1 MLGFELS
8 ERTISRWMKRAP
20 KDSDRAT
27 RWLAFLR
34 NHREAIAAM
43 DFFTVPT
50 ITFGVLY
57 WHAALQIMPTP
68 YRSHRLGGARIVFRV
83 GIIRGLPRSSVA
95 CHKGGIHADM
105 RLKEK
110 ALALPVFDKCP
121 HESLIKMSNCESGSS
136 QPLPQTIQQR

>member
-1 MLGFELS
+1 MSEFRLQGHVPANRFGLFAPMTGFNSQFAAGESSGSMGHPLLGFELS

-20 KDSDRAT
+20 RGPDQAK

-57 WHAALQIMPTP
+57 WHAALPIMSTP
-68 YRSHRLGGARIVFRV
+68 CRSHRLGGARIVFRI

-95 CHKGGIHADM
+95 CHKGGILLD
-105 RLKEK
+105 
-110 ALALPVFDKCP
+110 
-121 HESLIKMSNCESGSS
+121 
-136 QPLPQTIQQR
+136 